1 MICSSVNWR
10 TISVMAFCSSVLS
23 SKETATAMGFG
34 TSCSLWLQDT
44 AMSLDDR
51 IQAYLLA
58 TAPEGREV
66 VELGGLTATFN
77 REDPLRYRNYA
88 IPGEPPWDITAL
100 VAAARERDRLPRLE
114 FVESCAPGLPEDLER
129 AGFAREA
136 TLDLMTCTPETRVAL
151 RAPDGVT
158 LEVLGTDAPRDAVR
172 DLLRTARGA
181 FEE

>member
-51 IQAYLLA
+51 IQAYLRA
-58 TAPEGREV
+58 TAPEGREI
-66 VELGGLTATFN
+66 VELRGLTATFN

-88 IPGEPPWDITAL
+88 IPGPPPWDLAAL
-100 VAAARERDRLPRLE
+100 VTESAARDRLPRLE
-114 FVESCAPGLPEDLER
+114 FVESCVPGLAEELAR
-129 AGFAREA
+129 AGFEREA
-136 TLDLMTCTPETRVAL
+136 RLDL
-151 RAPDGVT
+151 
-158 LEVLGTDAPRDAVR
+158 
-172 DLLRTARGA
+172 
-181 FEE
+181 